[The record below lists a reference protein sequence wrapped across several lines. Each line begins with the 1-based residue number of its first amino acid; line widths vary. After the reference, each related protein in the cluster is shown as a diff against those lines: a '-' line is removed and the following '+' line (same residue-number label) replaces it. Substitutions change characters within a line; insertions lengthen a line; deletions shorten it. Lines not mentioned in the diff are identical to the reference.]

1 MKAYHGNPMIRGRL
15 GWFVGSALVSAL
27 ICSSGVMRSEE
38 TMPNDQIAVH
48 PFDLSQVRLMDGP
61 FKQAMERDRA
71 YLQGLELDRLLHT
84 FRLNAGLPTVAQPL
98 GGWEGPTVE
107 LRGHFIGHYLSACAL
122 MYAAADDRGLKI
134 KGDTLVAELAKCQD
148 ALGNGFLSAF
158 PESFID
164 RVESGKGV
172 WAPWYTLHK
181 IMAGLLDMYT
191 LTGNRQALDM
201 LVKFAGWAKRRTD
214 RLNNEA
220 MQRMLRVEFGGM
232 NEVMRNLY
240 GVTENPDHLA
250 LARRFDHAA
259 VLNPLADHQDSLK
272 GLHANT
278 QIPKV
283 IGAAREYEISGDRKY
298 YNIATYFWDEV
309 VRARSYACGG
319 TSYDE
324 HWGSA
329 PYRLSTHIGQFDHET
344 CCTYNLLKLTRHLFS
359 WEPDIRYADYY
370 ERALLNGIMAV
381 QHPDDGMT
389 MYYVPMGSGWY
400 KTFGTPRSSFW
411 CCTGTGVEL
420 FATLGNSIYFANQ
433 TTLYVNLFIPSRLS
447 WPEKG
452 VTVVQKTDFP
462 DQEGTS
468 LLIETPGTVEF
479 TLAIRIPTWSQ
490 PDCVLKINGKR
501 QESFAAPGSYC
512 TIRRSWKNGDRVEL
526 SLPMGLHLSRLP
538 DNPNRAAILYGPVVL
553 AGELGRVETSDVS
566 TQRAYGPAGDPVPA
580 PFFVVKGEDLRSWIV
595 PVEGRRIAFR
605 TREAGRPNEVTL
617 SPYYRLFDQRYALY
631 WDIYTEAEWTV
642 LQQKSQALPLGVIDS
657 VILGDATSEDEH
669 NFQGFRVRRG
679 QEGGSAWISCG
690 DWMKFDLALPVS
702 RQAVLECKIL
712 SPDSGKVFSVFADGK
727 KLAQPAIPEEQ
738 PAGMTMLRYPV
749 PTEVTSGKRR
759 ISVILRV
766 NGGEVS
772 QRLFGVAMLKEE
784 K

>member
-1 MKAYHGNPMIRGRL
+1 MILCSEIPKTRCRL
-15 GWFVGSALVSAL
+15 GWFVGSVLVSAL
-27 ICSSGVMRSEE
+27 SCWSGVVRSEE
-38 TMPNDQIAVH
+38 TMTNDRIAVH
-48 PFDLSQVRLMDGP
+48 PFDLTQVRLLDGP

-71 YLQGLELDRLLHT
+71 YLRGLELDRLLYT
-84 FRLNAGLPTVAQPL
+84 FRRNAGLPSSAQPL
-98 GGWEGPTVE
+98 GGWEGPEVE
-107 LRGHFIGHYLSACAL
+107 LRGHFVGHYLSACAL
-122 MYAAADDRGLKI
+122 MYAAADDGVLKM

-148 ALGNGFLSAF
+148 ALGKGFLSAF
-158 PESFID
+158 PESFIE
-164 RVESGKGV
+164 RVESGKAV

-181 IMAGLLDMYT
+181 IMAGLLDMYA
-191 LTGNRQALDM
+191 LTGNKQALDV
-201 LVKFAGWAKRRTD
+201 LAKFAGWAKRRTD
-214 RLNNEA
+214 RLDDEA

-240 GVTENPDHLA
+240 GVTGNPDHLA

-283 IGAAREYEISGDRKY
+283 IGAAREYEISGDRRY
-298 YNIATYFWDEV
+298 YSIATYFWEEV
-309 VRARSYACGG
+309 IRARSYACGG

-324 HWGSA
+324 HWGAA

-359 WEPDIRYADYY
+359 WEPDVRYADYY
-370 ERALLNGIMAV
+370 ERALLNGVMAV

-400 KTFGTPRSSFW
+400 KTFGTPRNSFW

-420 FATLGNSIYFANQ
+420 FATLGNSIYFASQ
-433 TTLYVNLFIPSRLS
+433 ATLYVNLFISSRLS
-447 WPEKG
+447 WHQKG
-452 VTVVQKTDFP
+452 VTVVQETDFP

-479 TLAIRIPTWSQ
+479 TLAIRIPSWSR
-490 PDCVLKINGKR
+490 PDGVVKVNGKP
-501 QESFAAPGSYC
+501 QESFAAPGSYY

-538 DNPNRAAILYGPVVL
+538 DNPNRAAVLYGPVVL
-553 AGELGRVETSDVS
+553 AGDLGSVEGSKVS
-566 TQRAYGPAGDPVPA
+566 TRGGYGPAGDPVPS
-580 PFFVVKGEDLRSWIV
+580 PFFVVNGEDLRSWII
-595 PVEGRRIAFR
+595 PLEGKPLAFR
-605 TREAGRPNEVTL
+605 TKNAGRPTDVNL

-631 WDIYTEAEWTV
+631 WDIYTEQEWAD
-642 LQQKSQALPLGVIDS
+642 LQQKSRALPQGVIDS
-657 VILGDATSEDEH
+657 VTLGDAASENEH
-669 NFQGFRVRRG
+669 NFQGFRVKRG
-679 QEGGSAWISCG
+679 QHEGRSWISCG
-690 DWMKFDLALPVS
+690 DWMKFDCSVPVS
-702 RQAVLECKIL
+702 QQAVLECKFL
-712 SPDSGKVFSVFADGK
+712 SPDSGRVFSVFADGT
-727 KLAQPAIPEEQ
+727 KLAQPVISGEQ
-738 PAGMTMLRYPV
+738 LAGMITLRYPI
-749 PTEVTSGKRR
+749 PTEVTAGKKR

-766 NGGEVS
+766 NGGGAS
-772 QRLFGVAMLKEE
+772 QRLFGLAMLKWE